1 MANTTAL
8 QVAKT
13 KMDNAAGAIEEFSGA
28 METLQIAGLIPTMPL
43 IKEAALAAADFVQKS
58 TPQIQ
63 AAMERGVDR
72 IKKYIKKHFT
82 DNPEFKKLTVS
93 GKIGFV
99 VDDVLKTF
107 NEWYTKAGGEDKVK
121 AFGKKMGETVADGL
135 EAAAPRLGKAAVAIG
150 KATGQAMLSAF
161 NEALANSPLSAMVAG
176 AAGGAAIGSVVPGV
190 GTAVGAVAG
199 AASGLIT
206 HTAVNAVDGRG
217 GKPLPGPLPGSIDVR
232 TGKVVGGKKLPGHA
246 TGLDRVPYDNYVMR
260 AHKDEA
266 VLNKQ
271 DAREWRGTVKSGGK
285 TAPRTVQ
292 IDKLV
297 GQLIIKSDG
306 TAKDLEAQADRFIAI
321 VYEKLKDADEILS
334 GGNKGALVL

>member
-1 MANTTAL
+1 
-8 QVAKT
+8 
-13 KMDNAAGAIEEFSGA
+13 
-28 METLQIAGLIPTMPL
+28 
-43 IKEAALAAADFVQKS
+43 
-58 TPQIQ
+58 
-63 AAMERGVDR
+63 
-72 IKKYIKKHFT
+72 
-82 DNPEFKKLTVS
+82 
-93 GKIGFV
+93 
-99 VDDVLKTF
+99 
-107 NEWYTKAGGEDKVK
+107 
-121 AFGKKMGETVADGL
+121 
-135 EAAAPRLGKAAVAIG
+135 
-150 KATGQAMLSAF
+150 
-161 NEALANSPLSAMVAG
+161 MVAG